1 MNKTKIAIG
10 AALAGAF
17 VLGATVVGFSSAQ
30 QEETQSKAPK
40 QRVSTAFSELEE
52 GEIGKI
58 VRAYLMENPEVIIE
72 AVNEYQSRLQ
82 AEKEERV
89 RQLAADNLDRLLDP
103 KTSFVAAKNISKSK
117 VAVIELYDYH
127 CGYCKRA
134 AGMVNEMAKSDVSLQ
149 VIFRELPILREESDY
164 AAEMSLAAREQGKFQ
179 KFHMAMMKA
188 SGVLTKDRVQD
199 LARKQGLDV
208 EKMEQAIS
216 TGEIG
221 FAISENHDIAR
232 QMTTDGTPTFIVASL
247 NGAYVDVVT
256 GFRPEELQEKI
267 AAAKKAAK

>member
-1 MNKTKIAIG
+1 
-10 AALAGAF
+10 
-17 VLGATVVGFSSAQ
+17 LGATLVSFSSAQ
-30 QEETQSKAPK
+30 PEQTQSKAPK
-40 QRVSTAFSELEE
+40 ERVSTAFSDLEE
-52 GEIGKI
+52 DEIGKI
-58 VRAYLMENPEVIIE
+58 VRAYLMDNPEVIIE

-82 AEKEERV
+82 TAAEEQAKD
-89 RQLAADNLDRLLDP
+89 LAAANLDRLLDP
-103 KTSFVAAKNISKSK
+103 KTSFIAGKNISKSK

-127 CGYCKRA
+127 CGFCKRA
-134 AGMVNEMAKSDVSLQ
+134 AGMLNDMAKSDTSLQ

-179 KFHMAMMKA
+179 KFHMAMMQS
-188 SGVLTKDRVQD
+188 SGVLTKERVQD

-216 TGEIG
+216 IGEIG

-232 QMTTDGTPTFIVASL
+232 QMATDGTPTFVVASL
-247 NGAYVDVVT
+247 NGEYVEVVT

-267 AAAKKAAK
+267 AAAKKAAN